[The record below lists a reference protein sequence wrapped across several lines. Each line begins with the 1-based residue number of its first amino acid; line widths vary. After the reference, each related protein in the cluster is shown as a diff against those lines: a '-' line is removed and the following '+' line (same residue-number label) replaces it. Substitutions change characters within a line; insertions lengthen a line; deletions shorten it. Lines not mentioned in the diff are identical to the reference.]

1 MLLLLRNIVAACVIA
16 AAVMAWWYPEP
27 VLLRGE
33 LVRWGKLY
41 EDRNTPPGRMSGAMG
56 LGKAFVQSVSEPLPL
71 TEFIAAKT
79 RGRTVTVTG
88 PAWAQAFGELEQ
100 ALAAGRRPL
109 RFDRPDLRP
118 FAELSGPSGYAEFRD
133 AGGIR
138 HMDYRRIP
146 AREYGT
152 SDVPEEAAFPLR
164 RHWPWLLGAGLGALT
179 VGLFAGRAGDL
190 VAGSSAGRGVRWSA
204 VCAVMFGTLVLWPF
218 VYGTVGSGAS
228 YASIMVGG
236 LFLFGALFGMWLFG
250 REARLLH
257 DIVVGGRSLAHFT
270 FEPEEWTAFA
280 RWEYGEESSQKRSLW
295 LLIFGISVAVGA
307 GVMIVKRDEASV
319 WVFGFL
325 MAFMA
330 LLLLLATGLPAL
342 TYRRNM
348 RRSGEVYVGE
358 RCVYVNGTVHSWDV
372 WGSRLDEAR
381 FVAAPL
387 PHVRLVY
394 SYLMVAGRSLYVF
407 RNHVT
412 VRIPVPRGQE
422 GAGKAVASALAG
434 TVRGR

>member
-100 ALAAGRRPL
+100 GLAAGRRPV

-118 FAELSGPSGYAEFRD
+118 FDELPGPSGYAEFRD

-146 AREYGT
+146 AREYET
-152 SDVPEEAAFPLR
+152 SDVPDEAAFPLR
-164 RHWPWLLGAGLGALT
+164 RHWPWLLGAGLTALAF
-179 VGLFAGRAGDL
+179 GLFAGRAGDV
-190 VAGSSAGRGVRWSA
+190 VASSSAGRGVRWSA
-204 VCAVMFGTLVLWPF
+204 VCGVMFGALVLWPF
-218 VYGTVGSGAS
+218 VFDTVGSGAS
-228 YASIMVGG
+228 YASIVIGG
-236 LFLFGALFGMWLFG
+236 LFLFGALVGMWLFG
-250 REARLLH
+250 RQAGLLR
-257 DIVVGGRSLAHFT
+257 DMVEGGRYLAHFT
-270 FEPEEWTAFA
+270 FEPEEWKAFA
-280 RWEYGEESSQKRSLW
+280 RWEYGEETAQKRGVW
-295 LLIFGISVAVGA
+295 LLIFGISVVVGA
-307 GVMIVKRDEASV
+307 GLMIVKRDEASV
-319 WVFGFL
+319 VVFGFL

-342 TYRRNM
+342 TYRRNL
-348 RRSGEVYVGE
+348 RRPGEVYVGE
-358 RCVYVNGTVHSWDV
+358 RCVYVNGTVHSWGTL
-372 WGSRLDEAR
+372 GSRLDSVKRER
-381 FVAAPL
+381 KPL
-387 PHVRLVY
+387 PHIRLVY
-394 SYLMVAGRSLYVF
+394 SYIMVAGRSLYFF
-407 RNHVT
+407 RNYVT
-412 VRIPVPRGQE
+412 VRIPVPSSQADG
-422 GAGKAVASALAG
+422 GDMIVKALEKSAHG
-434 TVRGR
+434 G